1 MVDETTN
8 AEIEDTNSSEPIVE
22 TKTDTATEN
31 GEPSMEAGETEPGGT
46 EPGGTEHSV
55 EALLEKVAT
64 LEAKI
69 TEQSEGVLRAQAEM
83 QNVRRRAEN
92 EVSNARKFALERFAT
107 DLLPVVDSLERGLES
122 VPEDNDDEQVKSLR
136 EGSTLTLKMLL
147 EVLTKFNVQQL
158 DPVGEPFD
166 PKFHEAMS
174 MQENADA
181 EPNSVLAVLQKGYTL
196 NERLIRPAMVVV
208 SKGAAK

>member
-31 GEPSMEAGETEPGGT
+31 SEPSMEAGETEP

>member
-1 MVDETTN
+1 
-8 AEIEDTNSSEPIVE
+8 
-22 TKTDTATEN
+22 
-31 GEPSMEAGETEPGGT
+31 
-46 EPGGTEHSV
+46 
-55 EALLEKVAT
+55 
-64 LEAKI
+64 
-69 TEQSEGVLRAQAEM
+69 M